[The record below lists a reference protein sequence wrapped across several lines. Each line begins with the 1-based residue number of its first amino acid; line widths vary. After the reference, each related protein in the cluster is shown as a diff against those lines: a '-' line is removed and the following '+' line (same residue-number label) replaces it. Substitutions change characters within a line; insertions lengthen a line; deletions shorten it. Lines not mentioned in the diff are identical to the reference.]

1 MPITK
6 PSKFVAHAMLVAGLA
21 VSVPLA
27 ACGGGGGGEP
37 QTPTTPAGSA
47 IPGAPGTPGASTGPA
62 GTASAPATSNTVAPT
77 GPTGPVGGPMAPIKA
92 SMMGEDLQKL
102 GLDAKALPSLNR
114 LPPDKLRQVM
124 KTFTKALGTQC
135 TGCHEANDFHAP
147 TKNKKIASKMWDLY
161 VRGLVAEDGSP
172 VYCDSCH
179 EGKME
184 FLDRHDKKALSAWMD
199 ENFVKKLKRVDK
211 KENGCETCHGEPF
224 EPHILAT
231 WTR

>member
-1 MPITK
+1 MMPIAK
-6 PSKFVAHAMLVAGLA
+6 PSKLVAHVMLAAGLA

-27 ACGGGGGGEP
+27 ACGGGGGGVEP
-37 QTPTTPAGSA
+37 QTPGAAASTAPGGSTV
-47 IPGAPGTPGASTGPA
+47 PGTPTAPVGTATTGPA
-62 GTASAPATSNTVAPT
+62 ASATVAPG
-77 GPTGPVGGPMAPIKA
+77 GPTSPMAPMKA
-92 SMMGEDLQKL
+92 SAMGEDLQKL

-114 LPPDKLRQVM
+114 LPPEKLRQVM
-124 KTFTKALGTQC
+124 KTFNKALGTQC

-161 VRGLVAEDGSP
+161 VRGLVAEDGGP
-172 VYCDSCH
+172 VFCDSCH

-211 KENGCETCHGEPF
+211 KENGCETCHGDPF

-231 WTR
+231 WVK

>member
-1 MPITK
+1 MK
-6 PSKFVAHAMLVAGLA
+6 
-21 VSVPLA
+21 
-27 ACGGGGGGEP
+27 
-37 QTPTTPAGSA
+37 
-47 IPGAPGTPGASTGPA
+47 
-62 GTASAPATSNTVAPT
+62 ASA
-77 GPTGPVGGPMAPIKA
+77 
-92 SMMGEDLQKL
+92 MGEDLQKL

-114 LPPDKLRQVM
+114 LPPEKLRQVM
-124 KTFTKALGTQC
+124 KTFNKALGTQC

-161 VRGLVAEDGSP
+161 VRGLVAEDGGP
-172 VYCDSCH
+172 VFCDSCH

-211 KENGCETCHGEPF
+211 KENGCETCHGDPF

-231 WTR
+231 WVK